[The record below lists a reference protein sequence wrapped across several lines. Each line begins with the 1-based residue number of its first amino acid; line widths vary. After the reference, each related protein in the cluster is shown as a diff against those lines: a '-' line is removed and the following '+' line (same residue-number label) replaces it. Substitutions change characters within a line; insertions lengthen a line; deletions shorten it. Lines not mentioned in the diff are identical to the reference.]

1 VRVLLPHGGEFRRLS
16 GRDASVPAARAYAR
30 RTNTIVVLKGAL
42 TCVTDGTRVLHVP
55 FGGPVL
61 ARGGSGDLLAGIVAS
76 VLARRQ
82 ELGLSA
88 FDAVVL
94 AVTWHARAADWLRDS
109 RGEEA
114 VRTTD
119 LLAGL
124 SPVLRG

>member
-1 VRVLLPHGGEFRRLS
+1 M
-16 GRDASVPAARAYAR
+16 ARAYAR
-30 RTNTIVVLKGAL
+30 KTKTIVVLKGPL
-42 TCVTDGTRVLHVP
+42 TCVTDGTRVIHIP

-76 VLARRQ
+76 VLARRH
-82 ELGLSA
+82 ELGHTP

-94 AVTWHARAADWLRDS
+94 ATTWHARAADWLRETH
-109 RGEEA
+109 GEEA